1 MEVKNVSTSATSKVG
16 DATVK
21 YTITEK
27 NGKKEVSGMCVR
39 DEETV
44 CYMNWKK
51 DGEMGISFNSD
62 TLTWEEQKSV
72 TEQIL
77 ADIEQLNA

>member
-1 MEVKNVSTSATSKVG
+1 MELKNVSTSATSKVG
-16 DATVK
+16 DVTIK
-21 YTITEK
+21 YTITEN
-27 NGKKEVSGMCVR
+27 NGKKEVSGRCVR

-62 TLTWEEQKSV
+62 ALTWEEQKSV

>member
-16 DATVK
+16 DVIVK

-62 TLTWEEQKSV
+62 ALTWEEQKSV
-72 TEQIL
+72 TEHIL

>member
-16 DATVK
+16 DVIVK

-62 TLTWEEQKSV
+62 ALPWEEQKSV

>member
-1 MEVKNVSTSATSKVG
+1 M
-16 DATVK
+16 
-21 YTITEK
+21 
-27 NGKKEVSGMCVR
+27 SGMCVR

-44 CYMNWKK
+44 CYMNWRK

-62 TLTWEEQKSV
+62 ALTWKEQKAV

>member
-16 DATVK
+16 DVTIK

-44 CYMNWKK
+44 CYMNWKE

-62 TLTWEEQKSV
+62 ALTWEEQKSV
-72 TEQIL
+72 TEHIL

>member
-16 DATVK
+16 DVTIK

-44 CYMNWKK
+44 CYMNWK
-51 DGEMGISFNSD
+51 
-62 TLTWEEQKSV
+62 
-72 TEQIL
+72 
-77 ADIEQLNA
+77 

>member
-16 DATVK
+16 DVTIK

-39 DEETV
+39 DEETG

-62 TLTWEEQKSV
+62 ALTWEEQKSV
-72 TEQIL
+72 TEHIL